1 MKIKWKNTPAA
12 IVRDGKLKAVKD
24 IAKIE
29 LDNFVHLDRQIE
41 QLEQNTLKF
50 IEYGVIN
57 HALLWGERGCGKSSL
72 VRGIFCKFIDKNLRL
87 IEINPSEL
95 NSLYKI
101 LDKIRDKK
109 KYKFIIFCDDFGF
122 ENADKAL
129 AQLKSLLEGSIEAP
143 PSNAI
148 FYATSNLK
156 HLVRS
161 RLNSDNYIV
170 EKDKQFA
177 DSEFASKMKWLSN
190 DFEDIYDPDYNDML
204 RVSFAHKFGRG
215 KLGQLVSLLSGRD
228 FENRDYKEEIKED
241 SKPLS
246 DNPADWSKEQIASF
260 YKQAATKSHD
270 GAESSQTM
278 TMPKL
283 IVNDGDGALNWF
295 VQLLKPVIN
304 SVLEKNTTTYGGIT
318 GGYKNL
324 VASDIDNAKAYK
336 EGEYTVIEMRM
347 VEQTDGI
354 YGDAQGGTVGHAIN
368 VLGNVATAAEQ
379 FPDFDIK
386 FEEADIKVH
395 YANPTVKVKINKDGI
410 IEKGTWSYTS
420 EVYIRHLQIN
430 SIMIEKADAEID
442 YVIVVGGGF

>member
-1 MKIKWKNTPAA
+1 MAVVLAVMLTLSVVSLGKDAGVEKGEKANANVLIKENVVNNETP
-12 IVRDGKLKAVKD
+12 D
-24 IAKIE
+24 E
-29 LDNFVHLDRQIE
+29 
-41 QLEQNTLKF
+41 
-50 IEYGVIN
+50 
-57 HALLWGERGCGKSSL
+57 
-72 VRGIFCKFIDKNLRL
+72 
-87 IEINPSEL
+87 
-95 NSLYKI
+95 
-101 LDKIRDKK
+101 
-109 KYKFIIFCDDFGF
+109 
-122 ENADKAL
+122 
-129 AQLKSLLEGSIEAP
+129 
-143 PSNAI
+143 PSNENI
-148 FYATSNLK
+148 PQNPQTEDNNL
-156 HLVRS
+156 S
-161 RLNSDNYIV
+161 SQP
-170 EKDKQFA
+170 E
-177 DSEFASKMKWLSN
+177 
-190 DFEDIYDPDYNDML
+190 
-204 RVSFAHKFGRG
+204 
-215 KLGQLVSLLSGRD
+215 
-228 FENRDYKEEIKED
+228 ENNNKTENKEEIKEER
-241 SKPLS
+241 KPLS
-246 DNPADWSKEQIASF
+246 DNPTDWSKEQIASF

-283 IVNDGDGALNWF
+283 VVNDGDGALNWF
-295 VQLLKPVIN
+295 IQLLKPVID

-324 VASDIDNAKAYK
+324 VASDIDTAKAYK
-336 EGEYTVIEMRM
+336 EGEYTVIEMTM

-395 YANPTVKVKINKDGI
+395 YATPTVKVKINKDGI